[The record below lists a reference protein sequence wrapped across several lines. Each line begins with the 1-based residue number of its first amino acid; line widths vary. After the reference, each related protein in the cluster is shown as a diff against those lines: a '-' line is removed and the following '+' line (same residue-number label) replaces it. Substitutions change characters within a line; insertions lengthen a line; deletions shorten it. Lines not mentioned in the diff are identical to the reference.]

1 MRPTQTALSLAQ
13 DVTLVK
19 LGPQNAA
26 ETIRHLRDFLIQIDP
41 SYPGIEKWLGT
52 KVISQLASDSRTAF
66 IVYQNQY
73 PIASGIA
80 KQGEAAKLCNLRI
93 GSDWNERRL
102 GTLLISLLALSTAER
117 AKSMYF
123 TVPESVWVETRPF
136 FEGFGFQV
144 LGPAGKQY
152 RLWDNELACA
162 APMSVILDAV
172 REKLP
177 PVLASYSVNGMDL
190 DSSLLLSIK
199 PRFANAILEGRKTV
213 EIRRQFSQRW
223 CGTKLLI
230 YASAPE
236 ASVVGECV
244 VDQIEVGPPKEIW
257 ARYRDWMC
265 CTHGE
270 FVEYCGERPLVS
282 ALTLR
287 DVRPLPSPVKRSH
300 MEDVLGATLHAP
312 QSYTRITPGSNWLA
326 AVALGSL
333 LDD

>member
-1 MRPTQTALSLAQ
+1 MMPTQATLSLAH

-41 SYPGIEKWLGT
+41 SYPAIEKWLGR

-66 IVYQNQY
+66 IVYQNEY

-102 GTLLISLLALSTAER
+102 GTLLISLLALSTAEL

-123 TVPESVWVETRPF
+123 TVPESVWAQTRPF
-136 FEGFGFQV
+136 FEGFGFKV

-152 RLWDNELACA
+152 RLRDSELACA

-177 PVLASYSVNGMDL
+177 AVLARYSVNGMDL
-190 DSSLLLSIK
+190 DSSLLLSVK
-199 PRFANAILEGRKTV
+199 PRFANAILDGRKTV
-213 EIRRQFSQRW
+213 EIRRQFPQRW
-223 CGTKLLI
+223 CGSRLLI

-236 ASVVGECV
+236 ASVGGECV
-244 VDQIEVGPPKEIW
+244 VDQVRIGPPTEIW
-257 ARYRDWMC
+257 ASYRDRMC
-265 CTHGE
+265 CTYGE
-270 FVEYCGERPLVS
+270 FVQYCGDRRLVS

-287 DVRPLPSPVKRSH
+287 DVRALPSPVNRSH
-300 MEDVLGATLHAP
+300 MEGVLGAALHAP
-312 QSYTRITPGSNWLA
+312 QSYTRITPGSNWLT